1 MGANEHEWSG
11 GDAGWRGLPRVAC
24 AVRLRLVVD
33 AYNAERAGIW

>member
-1 MGANEHEWSG
+1 VHRDDGTFPF
-11 GDAGWRGLPRVAC
+11 AGL